1 MYARERADPAQEQ
14 TEALAGLARDSRT
27 YRGATVPTELEKFS
41 LSSSEDS
48 RVERREWWTFLE
60 KAAVTAA
67 QEEHPIRLALARVW
81 KLLIR
86 PFRSACQAD
95 QGVLVREKTPTSS
108 GLIEEAVA
116 PSETEEPTSL
126 ASSDD
131 PRDLIE

>member
-1 MYARERADPAQEQ
+1 M
-14 TEALAGLARDSRT
+14 SRT
-27 YRGATVPTELEKFS
+27 YRGATVPTELEKIS

-60 KAAVTAA
+60 KVAVTAA
-67 QEEHPIRLALARVW
+67 QEDHPIRLALARVW
-81 KLLIR
+81 KFLVR
-86 PFRSACQAD
+86 TFRSACRAD
-95 QGVLVREKTPTSS
+95 HGVLVREKTPTSS
-108 GLIEEAVA
+108 SPIEEAVA